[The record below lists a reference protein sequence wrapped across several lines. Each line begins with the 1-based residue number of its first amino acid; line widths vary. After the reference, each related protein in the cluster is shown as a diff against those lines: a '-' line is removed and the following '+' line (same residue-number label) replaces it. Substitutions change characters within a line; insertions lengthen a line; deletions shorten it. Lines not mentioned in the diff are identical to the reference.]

1 MQDLMK
7 GKRGL
12 IMGVANDHSIAWGIA
27 KTLTRR
33 APSLPSPIRAKR
45 SASASSRWRSR
56 SVPILVL
63 PCDVEDI
70 ASVDAVFAAL
80 REKWG
85 GLDFLVH
92 AIAFSDKNELKGR
105 YADTTRENFSRT
117 MLISCFSFTEIARR
131 AAELMPD
138 TGGAMIT
145 LTFGGST
152 RVMPN
157 YNVMGVAK
165 AALEASVRYLAADF
179 GPRGIRVNAIS
190 AGPVRTLA
198 GSGIGDAR
206 AMFAFQQKHSPL
218 GRGVTLDELGGSALY
233 LLSDL
238 VRRRH
243 RRDPLRRFRLQ
254 RHLDAAAGRAEG
266 GVSDAL
272 PSTASARGLRERG
285 PMTDS
290 ASHRAD
296 LHGVHS
302 RNAPV
307 TITPPRSSPRAGTPG
322 APCSARYRRRMT
334 AATASS

>member
-27 KTLTRR
+27 NTLAAQGADLAFTYQGEALGKRVKPL
-33 APSLPSPIRAKR
+33 AQSLG
-45 SASASSRWRSR
+45 
-56 SVPILVL
+56 VDTVL

-70 ASVDAVFAAL
+70 ASVDSVFAAL
-80 REKWG
+80 KAKWG
-85 GLDFLVH
+85 HLDFLVH

-105 YADTTRENFSRT
+105 YADTSRENFSRT
-117 MLISCFSFTEIARR
+117 MLISCFSFTELAKR
-131 AAELMPD
+131 AAELMPE
-138 TGGAMIT
+138 TGGSMIT

-165 AALEASVRYLAADF
+165 AALEASVRYLASDY
-179 GPRGIRVNAIS
+179 GRSGIRINAIS

-206 AMFAFQQKHSPL
+206 AMFAFMQKHSPL

-238 VRRRH
+238 S
-243 RRDPLRRFRLQ
+243 
-254 RHLDAAAGRAEG
+254 G
-266 GVSDAL
+266 GV
-272 PSTASARGLRERG
+272 TGEVHYV
-285 PMTDS
+285 DS
-290 ASHRAD
+290 GYS
-296 LHGVHS
+296 VIS
-302 RNAPV
+302 M
-307 TITPPRSSPRAGTPG
+307 PRPDELKAE
-322 APCSARYRRRMT
+322 
-334 AATASS
+334 